1 MCLEKSFKN
10 IQQKFKQNLSKI
22 FGKKIPKKIVVA
34 VSGGIDSM
42 ALLFLLKNTIKSE
55 IFAVT
60 IDHKLRNNSSH
71 EAKFVTDFLKKH
83 QINHTILESYL
94 SEKPSSNIEAEARE
108 VRYNLLV
115 NFCLDKKINHLF
127 IGHHQ
132 NDLAENFLIRLFRGS
147 GIDGLASLDY
157 ISDFESIKLVR
168 PLLDFEKNELENY
181 LKADKIPHIFDESN
195 DDKKYLRN
203 KIRQFLNTLDDSK
216 LINQRIALASKSILV
231 SKKLIEDE
239 MLKNASEIIEFSELG
254 YFLINIA
261 KFKSLHEEKAQRYLA
276 WILMEVSGN
285 IYKPRLEKLNNFYN
299 WVINDKNYKAFS
311 FYGCISEKYSKE
323 KIIIYR
329 EKSKINYKNI
339 TIWDNRFLIKNKLPK
354 DISITTISSS
364 ELNQIIKTKKI
375 KLDKAIFKKT
385 LYTLPILR
393 KNGEIISIPYL
404 KKFGT
409 KKLEIKFQLRTPLRK
424 IFGLSHN

>member
-1 MCLEKSFKN
+1 M
-10 IQQKFKQNLSKI
+10 
-22 FGKKIPKKIVVA
+22 
-34 VSGGIDSM
+34 
-42 ALLFLLKNTIKSE
+42 
-55 IFAVT
+55 
-60 IDHKLRNNSSH
+60 
-71 EAKFVTDFLKKH
+71 
-83 QINHTILESYL
+83 
-94 SEKPSSNIEAEARE
+94 
-108 VRYNLLV
+108 
-115 NFCLDKKINHLF
+115 
-127 IGHHQ
+127 
-132 NDLAENFLIRLFRGS
+132 
-147 GIDGLASLDY
+147 
-157 ISDFESIKLVR
+157 
-168 PLLDFEKNELENY
+168 
-181 LKADKIPHIFDESN
+181 
-195 DDKKYLRN
+195 RN